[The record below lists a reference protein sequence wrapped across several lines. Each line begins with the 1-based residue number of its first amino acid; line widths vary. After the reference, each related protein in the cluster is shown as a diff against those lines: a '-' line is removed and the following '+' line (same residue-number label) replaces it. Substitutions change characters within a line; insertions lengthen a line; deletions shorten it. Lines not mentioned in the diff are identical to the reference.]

1 MDWKKIFA
9 YDVAQKALISKIYKQ
24 LLQFSNKT
32 NNSNGKWEEHLN
44 TVVHNIFGTRD

>member
-32 NNSNGKWEEHLN
+32 TNSNGKWEEHLN